1 MHKNIT
7 FYPNILAESLRKSKV
22 QPIKIIGVIIPQLD
36 HFYFSSILSG
46 IEEEA
51 SSRGYR
57 IMVAQS
63 RENYED
69 EVKICRAFSESKV
82 CGIIVS
88 QAKNTTKY
96 DHFQTLI
103 DKGCTFGFSTIVSV
117 RV

>member
-1 MHKNIT
+1 
-7 FYPNILAESLRKSKV
+7 
-22 QPIKIIGVIIPQLD
+22 
-36 HFYFSSILSG
+36 
-46 IEEEA
+46 
-51 SSRGYR
+51 
-57 IMVAQS
+57 MVAQS

-103 DKGCTFGFSTIVSV
+103 DKGMPLVFYDRISTGVNASEWLLMTIWGPFPPSHIL
-117 RV
+117 